1 MPRPRDLLEDFHFL
15 FDIVWRQYGQI
26 PAPAGKRRCKTGN
39 QLAEEG
45 LRKLPVLYRH
55 DIADSVGFAGGK
67 TTRVHVRLIAEFLRR
82 LPNKLLCLAGYVL
95 IVIQRTRDRAFRQ
108 VQALGNDF

>member
-1 MPRPRDLLEDFHFL
+1 MPCPRDLLEDFHFL
-15 FDIVWRQYGQI
+15 LGIVRRKDCEI
-26 PAPAGKRRCKTGN
+26 PTPAGKRRSKTSN
-39 QLAEEG
+39 QLAKEG

-55 DIADSVGFAGGK
+55 DIADGVGFAGGK
-67 TTRVHVRLIAEFLRR
+67 TTRVHVWLIAEFPRR